1 MQRNH
6 ATAINNKNCTMKKAL
21 SVALLLSITLG
32 AAFYAGPRVSV
43 DTQLQSPQ
51 LPADLDAYLAQ
62 SEARYPDITPGSE
75 KTIVWAH
82 PDRRKTALA
91 VVYLH
96 GFSASRQETA
106 PLSDEIAQQLGANL
120 YYPRL
125 NGHGRSGAAMAE
137 ASVNAWLNDTEEALQ
152 IGQRLGERVLVVAT
166 STGATLAT
174 WLATQS
180 QSQNVLAY
188 VMISPNFAPKD
199 RAAQVL
205 TWPWATHFAPLLIGP
220 EHHWQPRNAAQ
231 AQYWT
236 HRFPTQALLPMMGL
250 VEYVRELPVEAIHTP
265 LLQIYSTED
274 QVVSPE
280 AGVQMFARFGSRPKQ
295 LLALADSQDDSHH
308 VLAGD
313 ILSPRDTPR
322 VEAAILEFLQPLL
335 NARP

>member
-1 MQRNH
+1 MH
-6 ATAINNKNCTMKKAL
+6 KTLAVSLLIT
-21 SVALLLSITLG
+21 SALL
-32 AAFYAGPRVSV
+32 AAFCAGPRVEVS
-43 DTQLQSPQ
+43 TQLKPLQ
-51 LPADLDAYLAQ
+51 LPADLDRYLADR
-62 SEARYPDITPGSE
+62 EARYPDIIPGTE

-82 PDRRKTALA
+82 PDQRKTPLS
-91 VVYLH
+91 VIYLH
-96 GFSASRQETA
+96 GFSATRQETA
-106 PLSDEIAQQLGANL
+106 PLSDRVAQRLGANL
-120 YYPRL
+120 FYTRL
-125 NGHGRSGAAMAE
+125 SGHGRGGAAMSE
-137 ASVNAWLNDTEEALQ
+137 ASVNDWLNDSQEALQ
-152 IGQRLGERVLVVAT
+152 IGQQLGERVLVIAT

-265 LLQIYSTED
+265 LLQIYSPED

-335 NARP
+335 NAQP